1 MNKGCLSIFLLLAAG
16 CGSALV
22 SNYSIQ
28 PETSPSQVTLKDHRT
43 GATIGVL
50 NESHTSK
57 DAFYSESRRDADF
70 KVVSDLQ
77 MGALMLQ
84 LEENGLFREAVDGAV
99 LVPGARTSI
108 LVNRGGRTWTLAF
121 STRDGTDRQQLVQG
135 CRNAVRAIYD
145 ANQSFQVVNNQKGAG
160 FFLEEQNKLREEAS
174 NRGRKR

>member
-1 MNKGCLSIFLLLAAG
+1 MNKSCLSIFLLLTVG

-43 GATIGVL
+43 GTTIGVL

-57 DAFYSESRRDADF
+57 DTFYSESRQGADF
-70 KVVSDLQ
+70 KVVSNIQ

-99 LVPGARTSI
+99 RVPGARTSI
-108 LVNRGGRTWTLAF
+108 LVNRGDRAWTLAF
-121 STRDGTDRQQLVQG
+121 STLDGTDRQQLVQG

-160 FFLEEQNKLREEAS
+160 FFLEEQNKLREEAR

>member
-1 MNKGCLSIFLLLAAG
+1 MNKGYLSVFLLLAAG

-22 SNYSIQ
+22 SSYSIQ
-28 PETSPSQVTLKDHRT
+28 PETSPSKVTLKDHRT
-43 GATIGVL
+43 GTTIGLL

-57 DAFYSESRRDADF
+57 DAFYSESRRDADY

-84 LEENGLFREAVDGAV
+84 LEKNGLFREAVDGAV
-99 LVPGARTSI
+99 RVPGARTSI

-121 STRDGTDRQQLVQG
+121 NTLDGADRQQLVQD

-145 ANQSFQVVNNQKGAG
+145 ANQSFQVVDNQKGAG
-160 FFLEEQNKLREEAS
+160 FFLEEQNKLREEGR